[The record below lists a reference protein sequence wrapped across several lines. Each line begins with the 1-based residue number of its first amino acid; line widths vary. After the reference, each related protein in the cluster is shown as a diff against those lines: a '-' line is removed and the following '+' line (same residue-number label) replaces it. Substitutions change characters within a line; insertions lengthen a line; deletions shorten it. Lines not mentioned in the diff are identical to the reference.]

1 MKDAKLPLGFRDNC
15 AHLLIPLNQC
25 AAASQRHLSR
35 ARSATVSPEPLF
47 APFWFHLRLS
57 SPLLASKS
65 SKLVPQMAPKPQK
78 VTPRTL
84 IFIKKQWKT

>member
-35 ARSATVSPEPLF
+35 APLRDRPPLSPADLFDPQVPVRHLLPPVEVPRPL
-47 APFWFHLRLS
+47 PRL
-57 SPLLASKS
+57 
-65 SKLVPQMAPKPQK
+65 
-78 VTPRTL
+78 
-84 IFIKKQWKT
+84 

>member
-35 ARSATVSPEPLF
+35 ARSATVSPQPLF
-47 APFWFHLRLS
+47 APQ
-57 SPLLASKS
+57 
-65 SKLVPQMAPKPQK
+65 VP
-78 VTPRTL
+78 V
-84 IFIKKQWKT
+84 